1 MVVPAGQAWA
11 LPLADTA
18 PPGLTVADVAPLV
31 LQLRVEQEPAA
42 TPAGLAVKLLMTGFD
57 AGGVVA
63 GTGVGV
69 GVGVGVG
76 AVGVTGTGIG
86 AGVET

>member
-11 LPLADTA
+11 LPLTDTA

-31 LQLRVEQEPAA
+31 LQLSVEQEPAA
-42 TPAGLAVKLLMTGFD
+42 TLVGLAVKLFMTGFD
-57 AGGVVA
+57 AGGVVV

-69 GVGVGVG
+69 AVGVGIG
-76 AVGVTGTGIG
+76 VGVTGTGVG